1 MSSLEIQTAG
11 KTGRGNLPGNDKKDL
26 LRPTFVSTAA
36 GRRRTVMPPS
46 SMPPRS
52 SRAGPAG
59 GLRNIHSQSEKN
71 ATPTCSD
78 PGRQQSS
85 PQSKK
90 HPNMNG
96 HLRGPWT
103 QWEEVI
109 VKLWGL
115 PSGTTLTTKEIFE
128 NLWRL
133 GVESNISLIEIF
145 ETDKEPR
152 ARVIFR

>member
-1 MSSLEIQTAG
+1 
-11 KTGRGNLPGNDKKDL
+11 
-26 LRPTFVSTAA
+26 
-36 GRRRTVMPPS
+36 
-46 SMPPRS
+46 
-52 SRAGPAG
+52 
-59 GLRNIHSQSEKN
+59 
-71 ATPTCSD
+71 
-78 PGRQQSS
+78 
-85 PQSKK
+85 
-90 HPNMNG
+90 MNG